1 MNSSSQSVLQKGA
14 DAMSIITACWFK
26 TDRGVNINWQQTQY
40 SQRIPD
46 CHEGWIDVLFSKNK
60 GASLKTNI
68 QNKTNQP
75 TKKLTTKTNL
85 LKYLNGMENMQ
96 KRVPRCLWLH
106 IVYTSQSQVGFHM
119 ALCYCCFGQSLIQ
132 VFRLTPGTVDL
143 SITGFVCRGLFCLC
157 RRSHPFC
164 WV

>member
-1 MNSSSQSVLQKGA
+1 MNSSSQPVLQKGA

-106 IVYTSQSQVGFHM
+106 SLHFTVSGRVPHGLVLLLFWAVINTSIQADTRHCWSLYYGFY
-119 ALCYCCFGQSLIQ
+119 L
-132 VFRLTPGTVDL
+132 
-143 SITGFVCRGLFCLC
+143 
-157 RRSHPFC
+157 
-164 WV
+164 